1 MKPTEQLVREYF
13 RPGALPTS
21 FCPGCGGGIA
31 LGSFVRAVDE
41 LKIDKKK
48 IVAVAGIGCSSWLPS
63 PHLDVDTLHIT
74 HGRAIPAATAIK
86 LCKPDMKVV
95 VFTGDGDGLG
105 IGGNHLIHAAR
116 RNIPIL
122 VLCINNYIYGMTGGQ
137 AAPTSPQ
144 NSITSTTPKG
154 SRDKPIDACKLVKA
168 AGADYVARWTAFH
181 ARQLMSSIQKALKN
195 DGGFSFIEVLTQCPS
210 YYGRRNK
217 IASAVDAMN
226 WFKEFKDIGEFK
238 Q

>member
-31 LGSFVRAVDE
+31 LGAFVRAVDE
-41 LKIDKKK
+41 AGIDKKK
-48 IVAVAGIGCSSWLPS
+48 IVAVAGIGCSAWLPS

-86 LCKPDMKVV
+86 LCKPEQKVV

-116 RNIPIL
+116 RSVPIT
-122 VLCINNYIYGMTGGQ
+122 VLCINNFIYGMTGGQ
-137 AAPTSPQ
+137 AAPTSPPK
-144 NSITSTTPKG
+144 SITATTPKG
-154 SRDKPIDACKLVKA
+154 SRDKPFDACKLVKA
-168 AGADYVARWTAFH
+168 AGADYVARWSAFH
-181 ARQLMSSIQKALKN
+181 ARQLISSIRKALEN
-195 DGGFSFIEVLTQCPS
+195 DDGFSFIEVLTQCPS
-210 YYGRRNK
+210 YYGRRNG
-217 IASAVDAMN
+217 IASAVDAMK
-226 WFKEFKDIGEFK
+226 WFRNFKDVGEFR
-238 Q
+238 